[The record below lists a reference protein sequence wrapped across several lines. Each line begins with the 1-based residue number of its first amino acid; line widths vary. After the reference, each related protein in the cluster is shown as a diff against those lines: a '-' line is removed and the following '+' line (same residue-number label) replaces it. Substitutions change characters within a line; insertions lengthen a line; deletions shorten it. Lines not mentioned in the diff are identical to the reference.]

1 MSNGPTR
8 PVYTG
13 QGIPMKGFE
22 QLIEAA
28 SNAAAVDARREQ
40 QLQNAR
46 RSQVNKVQ
54 KILDGIYQESGADL
68 APGLRPFWNEY
79 VANVDRQLQDM
90 TMQDGVPITSVAQG
104 QALLFQSEAF
114 YDHLYNYNHFEGQ
127 YAAADEIELIEG
139 LISDPTKRT
148 KFLEKAPVDK
158 NYLLGDA
165 VKANSQLAAMQDYAD
180 IGFLGASRQE
190 IEDGSY
196 YNGGYQN
203 YAEIDYSGQVPRLK
217 LKQPNGIVDS
227 KSTSGFAQPG
237 AYLDGLSIYGANHQ
251 GLFNV
256 DRFSV
261 DREAKD
267 LFNLGQEYLQ
277 TLVKED
283 RVGLGWDRGT
293 ANRLAPGL
301 VDDTTSKG
309 QEIRYAMLDLIRR
322 DNPSIFSDAEAR
334 AFVMNNP
341 LLAFDTD
348 PQGNTTASEQQITSL
363 RERFDRIKSNPDYV
377 KELVNGSS
385 YDRLIREDAREERQS
400 DLFADMLAGMTTLN
414 PNDIFSIESIQ
425 EMIDNGQLLQGEDA
439 SGINTADA
447 FNIGYAKLLAES
459 SAVLGQQIQPGQSV
473 SDIIISTAPSFS
485 LAGQA
490 LQSQAGVTRSF
501 LEQFEVDGH
510 HLPQTIGRFNVNSSG
525 STQLQF
531 SPQTGV
537 EGNIDTVF
545 FTEDDQGNL
554 KIGVALNKS
563 GVTGFGVGNL
573 GLPIVPLEGQI
584 TFDIDTPLFDVFTS
598 ADGSQ
603 SLRDLGRVQEN
614 SGLAGR
620 TYKTDTPELVF
631 YFDPVNDISKLNSL
645 GSKLDALYGKS
656 GMSYPDAINPALGYT
671 LNAMFDKINR

>member
-54 KILDGIYQESGADL
+54 KILDGVYQKSGAEL

-79 VANVDRQLQDM
+79 VANVDQQIESM
-90 TMQDGVPITSVAQG
+90 TLQDGVPITSVAQG
-104 QALLFQSEAF
+104 QALLFQAESF
-114 YDHLYNYNHFEGQ
+114 YDHLYGYNHFDGK
-127 YAAADEIELIEG
+127 YAAEDEIQLIEG

-158 NYLLGDA
+158 NYQLGDP
-165 VKANSQLAAMQDYAD
+165 VKANSQLAVMQDYAD

-217 LKQPNGIVDS
+217 LKEPNGVADS
-227 KSTSGFAQPG
+227 KSASGFAQSG
-237 AYLDGLSIYGANHQ
+237 SYLDGLSIYGANHQ

-256 DRFSV
+256 ERFAV
-261 DREAKD
+261 DREAKT

-277 TLVKED
+277 PLVKED
-283 RVGLGWDRGT
+283 KVGLGWTREK
-293 ANRLAPGL
+293 ASELVPGL
-301 VDDTTSKG
+301 INDSTTDG
-309 QEIRYAMLDLIRR
+309 QEIRYAMLSMVRK
-322 DNPSIFSDAEAR
+322 DNANIFSDAEAR
-334 AFVMNNP
+334 AFVFNNP

-348 PQGNTTASEQQITSL
+348 AQGKTTATDEQIARLSA
-363 RERFDRIKSNPDYV
+363 RFDRIKSNVDYV
-377 KELVNGSS
+377 KEVVNGSK

-400 DLFADMLAGMTTLN
+400 DQFADMLAGMTTLN

-425 EMIDNGQLLQGEDA
+425 EMINNGQLLQGVDA
-439 SGINTADA
+439 SGFNAADA

-490 LQSQAGVTRSF
+490 LQQQAGVTRSF
-501 LEQFEVDGH
+501 LEQFEIDGN

-531 SPQTGV
+531 SPQTDV

-563 GVTGFGVGNL
+563 GVTGFGVGSL

-584 TFDIDTPLFDVFTS
+584 RFDIDTPLFDVATS
-598 ADGSQ
+598 SDGSQ
-603 SLRDLGRVQEN
+603 SLRDLGRVQEG
-614 SGLAGR
+614 SALAGR
-620 TYKTDTPELVF
+620 AYMTDTPELVF
-631 YFDPVNDISKLNSL
+631 YFDPVSDISRLNSL

-656 GMSYPDAINPALGYT
+656 GMSYPDAINPSLGYT

>member
-1 MSNGPTR
+1 
-8 PVYTG
+8 
-13 QGIPMKGFE
+13 MKGFE

-68 APGLRPFWNEY
+68 APGLRPFWHEY

-104 QALLFQSEAF
+104 QALLFESEAF

-158 NYLLGDA
+158 NYLLGDP
-165 VKANSQLAAMQDYAD
+165 VQANSQLAAMQDYAD

-227 KSTSGFAQPG
+227 KSTSGFAQSG

-256 DRFSV
+256 DRFAV
-261 DREAKD
+261 DREAKT

-348 PQGNTTASEQQITSL
+348 TQGNTTASEQQITSL

-425 EMIDNGQLLQGEDA
+425 EMINNGQLLQGQDA

-563 GVTGFGVGNL
+563 GVTGFGVGSL

-584 TFDIDTPLFDVFTS
+584 TFDVDTPLFDVFTS